1 MAKTFFINPVTSVRY
16 RGKPASTRRWKASG
30 FSRNRP
36 RTAKAPTKRQLA
48 ARKKFA
54 AMARARAAA
63 GRKKVRAH
71 SRSTGEAGMARRKR
85 KAVTRRSPRRR
96 RRVSTARRRVYAAN
110 PVRRKRRRGRSVA
123 RRSSSRRRYRR
134 NPPGGLVGSLIN
146 VGINAG
152 GVVAGRVAYNIA
164 QQQLGAMIASPTDT
178 LTMAQGKKLLVGAG
192 VAVAITMLGRKMGGE
207 RGRKFSEFAAA
218 GALSAPMIA
227 FIGALSPTSMTYL
240 GDGAVMAMPRFIGPR
255 NLSAYAGNQGIAA
268 YAGSGMSAYAPSSS
282 QPY

>member
-16 RGKPASTRRWKASG
+16 RGKPASTKRWKASG

-178 LTMAQGKKLLVGAG
+178 PTMAQGKKLLVGGRGRGGHHDARAEDG
-192 VAVAITMLGRKMGGE
+192 WGAWAEVQRVCGGGRAVGSDDCIHRGAVAHV
-207 RGRKFSEFAAA
+207 
-218 GALSAPMIA
+218 
-227 FIGALSPTSMTYL
+227 
-240 GDGAVMAMPRFIGPR
+240 DDVPR
-255 NLSAYAGNQGIAA
+255 
-268 YAGSGMSAYAPSSS
+268 
-282 QPY
+282 